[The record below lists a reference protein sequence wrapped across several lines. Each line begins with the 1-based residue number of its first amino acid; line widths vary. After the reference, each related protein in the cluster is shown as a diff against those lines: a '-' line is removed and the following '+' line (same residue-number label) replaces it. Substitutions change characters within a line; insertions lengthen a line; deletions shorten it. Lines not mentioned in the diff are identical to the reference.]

1 MLHVASGN
9 ATIVRI
15 AGLGESVPLEL
26 PENGDLLQFLPL
38 SPSAFVLVP
47 SEDFAIGERLLITV
61 TQGAEVLT
69 LALVPV
75 RDEVDTEVRL
85 IPLRAPAA
93 DETGMEPVVARL
105 LTGAPQGQVSVAG
118 PGPLLSGETV
128 WIRLESVLRVGSR
141 VFVTLRFLG
150 ARRNTG
156 DWTPEQFRLRARMED
171 GALVELPLLLVSSPS
186 GDRRQRYT
194 LVAPLP
200 EQVRRLELATE
211 AEGAPEG
218 FHPLPLGEEEPAP

>member
-47 SEDFAIGERLLITV
+47 SEEFTVGERLLLTV
-61 TQGAEVLT
+61 NRGAEALT
-69 LALVPV
+69 LTLVSV

-85 IPLRAPAA
+85 IPLRAPTA
-93 DETGMEPVVARL
+93 DEMGMVPLAGHL
-105 LTGAPQGQVSVAG
+105 MGAQQGQVSMAG
-118 PGPLLSGETV
+118 PRPLIRGETV
-128 WIRLESVLRVGSR
+128 WVRVESVLRLGSR
-141 VFVTLRFLG
+141 VFVTLSLLG
-150 ARRNTG
+150 AGRNTG
-156 DWTPEQFRLRARMED
+156 DWKREQFRLRARLED
-171 GALVELPLLLVSSPS
+171 GVQVELPLLLVSSPS
-186 GDRRQRYT
+186 VDRQRYT
-194 LVAPLP
+194 IVAPLP

-211 AEGAPEG
+211 ARGAPRG